1 VNGGSFLPPTFLTKG
16 LIMKISIEQASDIL
30 SMEPDELLMEVQ
42 SVDTVTPHFVAPSD
56 MIYNDDGTVQFVDG
70 DPDPTWEF
78 DMTEI
83 LAHKKVLDEKRQAE
97 GAKKLSQAVKTAL
110 DLED

>member
-1 VNGGSFLPPTFLTKG
+1 
-16 LIMKISIEQASDIL
+16 MRISISDASGIL
-30 SMEPDELLMEVQ
+30 SLNEDELLMESQ
-42 SVDTVTPHFVAPSD
+42 ICDDLTAHYVAPTD

-97 GAKKLSQAVKTAL
+97 GAEKLSQAVKTAL

>member
-1 VNGGSFLPPTFLTKG
+1 
-16 LIMKISIEQASDIL
+16 MRISISDASGIL
-30 SMEPDELLMEVQ
+30 SLNEDELLMESQ
-42 SVDTVTPHFVAPSD
+42 ICDDLTAHYVAPTD

>member
-1 VNGGSFLPPTFLTKG
+1 
-16 LIMKISIEQASDIL
+16 MRISISNAAGIL
-30 SMEPDELLMEVQ
+30 SLTEDEVLMKSQ
-42 SVDTVTPHFVAPSD
+42 TCDHLTAHYVTPTD

-70 DPDPTWEF
+70 NPDPSWEF
-78 DMTEI
+78 EI
-83 LAHKKVLDEKRQAE
+83 DEVIAFKKEMEERQQAE